1 MSKRL
6 SILAALLA
14 MCATVRGGHLW
25 LSVMDDSLAGTMAAW
40 NPTCHWLPKLYG
52 NACVNSGVG
61 PTNTATVPSIGADG
75 WEFSGDKY
83 LDYGTP
89 EALEVGTNS
98 FTMSIWVNSYRA
110 TNYMVIGRGYFAGGD
125 RWFMFSYTNFYAAAH
140 RGTTAVTVRDA
151 QGGTVSPSNWY
162 LVSSVIDKTS
172 GGYCV
177 RLYVDGE
184 LVSTSTTNTSS
195 VTAITFA
202 NPVAGVPFRIG
213 AYGNSAG
220 VPTYFGYGRIIEAA
234 VWKRI
239 VTDEEQA
246 AMFEATRTGK
256 K

>member
-1 MSKRL
+1 MSRRL

-14 MCATVRGGHLW
+14 MCASARGDNLL
-25 LSVMDDSLAGTMAAW
+25 LSVMDNSLAGTMAAW

-75 WEFSGDKY
+75 WEFTGDKY

-98 FTMSIWVNSYRA
+98 FTMAMWMNTYRA
-110 TNYMVIGRGYFAGGD
+110 NNIMVIGRGYAATGD
-125 RWFMFSYTNFYAAAH
+125 RWCMYSYTNFYAAAQS
-140 RGTTAVTVRDA
+140 GTTAGNVRDA
-151 QGGTVSPSNWY
+151 KWGTVSPSNWY

-177 RLYVDGE
+177 RLYVDGA

-195 VTAITFA
+195 TSAITFA

-213 AYGNSAG
+213 AYGNAAG

>member
-1 MSKRL
+1 MTLRV
-6 SILAALLA
+6 IIAMLALCAVARASGPMAL
-14 MCATVRGGHLW
+14 
-25 LSVMDDSLAGTMAAW
+25 LSVMDNSLAGTMAAW

-52 NACVNSGVG
+52 HNCINSGTG

-98 FTMSIWVNSYRA
+98 FTMAMWMNTYRA
-110 TNYMVIGRGYFAGGD
+110 TNYMGIGRGYAATGD
-125 RWFMFSYTNFYAAAH
+125 RWYIFSYTNFYAAAQ
-140 RGTTAVTVRDA
+140 RGTTAGNLRETK
-151 QGGTVSPSNWY
+151 GGTVSPSNWY

-177 RLYVDGE
+177 RLYVDGS
-184 LVSTSTTNTSS
+184 LVSTSTTNTIST
-195 VTAITFA
+195 TAITFA
-202 NPVAGVPFRIG
+202 NAVAGVPFRIG
-213 AYGNSAG
+213 TLGNASG
-220 VPTYFGYGRIIEAA
+220 VPIYFGYGRIIEAA

-246 AMFEATRTGK
+246 AIFEATRTGK